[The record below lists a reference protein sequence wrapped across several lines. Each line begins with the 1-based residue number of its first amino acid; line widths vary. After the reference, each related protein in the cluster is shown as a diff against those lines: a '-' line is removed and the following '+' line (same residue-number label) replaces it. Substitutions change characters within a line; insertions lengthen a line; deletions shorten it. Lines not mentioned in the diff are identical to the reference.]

1 MESSFQVIIRVF
13 NILVLFLVSAFYAL
27 ALPHDLKNGDL
38 VFRDG
43 DEAISEIIKQVD
55 RSGFSH
61 VGMVWISDNGI
72 QVIHSTPS
80 EHMDRKD
87 GVTIDNLAFFIR
99 RAKPNS
105 VRFYQVKG
113 SEEARNNAVQI
124 ALSRVGENFSIYPKQ
139 GVYCTELV
147 ADAWLK
153 AGVSISTGTQ
163 KLDMPFISDI
173 SLILPENLI
182 NSENVFIYLE
192 KE

>member
-1 MESSFQVIIRVF
+1 MITRAFT
-13 NILVLFLVSAFYAL
+13 ILILFLASAFYAL
-27 ALPHDLKNGDL
+27 ALPLDLKNGDL
-38 VFRDG
+38 VFREG

-72 QVIHSTPS
+72 KVIHSTPS
-80 EHMDRKD
+80 EHIGIKD
-87 GVTIDNLAFFIR
+87 GVTIDNIDFFIS
-99 RAKPNS
+99 RAKPNT

-113 SEEARNNAVQI
+113 SEEARNNAVKI
-124 ALSRVGENFSIYPKQ
+124 VLKRVGENFSIYSKQ

-163 KLDMPFISDI
+163 TLDMPFISDI
-173 SLILPENLI
+173 PLIFPENLI
-182 NSENVFIYLE
+182 NSENVILYPQ
-192 KE
+192 